1 MHALIASAAL
11 ALATTVT
18 PGPAPAAETIQPAV
32 PAPVRAE
39 ASRRQRR
46 HDRIALATPAG
57 SSYDDQAIQAQI
69 DLHVMMPVL
78 TGDGGG

>member
-1 MHALIASAAL
+1 MHTLIASAAL

-18 PGPAPAAETIQPAV
+18 PGPTPTTETIQPAV
-32 PAPVRAE
+32 PAPIRAE

-57 SSYDDQAIQAQI
+57 ASYDDAMQRQI
-69 DLHVMMPVL
+69 DLHVLMPAL